1 MRDAWSGGVGREV
14 AGVGIRKG
22 PERDRKRME
31 PKGWGSAP
39 PLNGGG
45 PPAKNLSNFG
55 PQGLVHKGEGLPQ
68 NMCGMCAVWGY
79 PPILYKF

>member
-1 MRDAWSGGVGREV
+1 MLGLEELGGRWRGLGSEG
-14 AGVGIRKG
+14 AGTG
-22 PERDRKRME
+22 PEE
-31 PKGWGSAP
+31 NGAEGLGIGP
-39 PLNGGG
+39 PLTGGG